1 LDVVAL
7 EADFMS
13 VGLDWILFLLAGAVG
28 GAVALLSAMTIR
40 NAYGRRDR
48 TSRPERAPATIRPP
62 VRREKSLRAART
74 MRLVHS
80 SSTASADA
88 AVGAVTSSHLPPA
101 SSVIGYVTAG
111 GDVGVGGDGESAIE
125 AACQRS
131 GWKLLEI
138 VCEREERSTLDRRQ
152 LRHALERI
160 ADGQAQALVVS
171 DFERLSRSI
180 VELGALMAWF
190 RDTGATLIALDL
202 DVDTSTPEG
211 QHVATTLIALSER
224 DHQRIATGTR
234 RGLAKARA
242 NGRPSGRPALSHRPE
257 LVQRIAEMR
266 DANMTL
272 SAIAEQLN
280 AEGVPT
286 LRGGKKW
293 RPSSIQSALG
303 YRRPSPRGQLPSPR
317 APARQ

>member
-1 LDVVAL
+1 LDVVAP

-13 VGLDWILFLLAGAVG
+13 VGLDLILYALAGAVG
-28 GAVALLSAMTIR
+28 GAVALLSAMAIR
-40 NAYGRRDR
+40 NAYSRRDR
-48 TSRPERAPATIRPP
+48 TSRPEWPPAARRPP
-62 VRREKSLRAART
+62 ERRKQSLRAART
-74 MRLVHS
+74 IRLVHS
-80 SSTASADA
+80 TSTAPADA
-88 AVGAVTSSHLPPA
+88 AVGAVSSSRLPSG
-101 SSVIGYVTAG
+101 SSVIGYLAAEGDRDAG
-111 GDVGVGGDGESAIE
+111 GNGQSAIE
-125 AACQRS
+125 AACEYA
-131 GWKLLEI
+131 GWKLVEI
-138 VCEREERSTLDRRQ
+138 VCEGEERSTHDRRQ

-160 ADGQAQALVVS
+160 ADGQAQALIVS

-180 VELGALMAWF
+180 IELGALMAWF

-211 QHVATTLIALSER
+211 QHVAATLIALSER

-257 LVQRIAEMR
+257 LVERIAEMR
-266 DANMTL
+266 AANMTL

-303 YRRPSPRGQLPSPR
+303 YRRPSPRDQLPSPR